1 MHNARK
7 ASKIRT
13 LGEHLLK
20 VKGVKLQRQNDTRL
34 SDDEKK
40 DEGLYN
46 ELKAWKPASGSKV
59 RAGHMQMQLQLETQG
74 EANKQL

>member
-7 ASKIRT
+7 VSKIRT

-20 VKGVKLQRQNDTRL
+20 VKDVKLQRQNDTRI
-34 SDDEKK
+34 SDDENK

-46 ELKAWKPASGSKV
+46 KVKA
-59 RAGHMQMQLQLETQG
+59 
-74 EANKQL
+74 